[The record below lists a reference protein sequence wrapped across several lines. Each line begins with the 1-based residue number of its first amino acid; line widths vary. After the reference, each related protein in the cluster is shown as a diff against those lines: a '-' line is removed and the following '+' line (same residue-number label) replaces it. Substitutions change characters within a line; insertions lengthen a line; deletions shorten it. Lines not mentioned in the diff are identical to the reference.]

1 MGKFTTKR
9 HQRKSKGPLTEWS
22 ESYHASPYGS
32 RSKSPHESGRFEKAI
47 PELQMSV
54 VLKGHLGFIFQEQ
67 GKKNE
72 VLKPREKFMHLANFS
87 FNIQVDQFT

>member
-67 GKKNE
+67 GKKKRS
-72 VLKPREKFMHLANFS
+72 VKTTREIHAFSKF
-87 FNIQVDQFT
+87 QFQHSS